1 MPVFR
6 QASDAAQGDVK
17 LEAITQPLYDQATIA
32 PGAST
37 TAFYQNPNGR
47 SRLFT
52 NLESAG
58 SLTWPKRFSVK
69 AFRLVPNPSG
79 NAEAV
84 CEFHSEGHFTFRVGE
99 KDYFV
104 CPNFLLTPGVGYEIF
119 TIAGAAAAAAPANA
133 IAFAHNGRPEHRNI
147 YILQHSIWLPSVQ
160 NFRAVVDMASTYAG
174 GSTGANLDVW
184 VFLEG
189 ELFREIQ

>member
-17 LEAITQPLYDQATIA
+17 LEAITQPLYDQTTIA
-32 PGAST
+32 TGASVS
-37 TAFYQNPNGR
+37 AFFQTPGGR

-58 SLTWPKRFSVK
+58 SLTWPKRYSVK
-69 AFRLVPNPSG
+69 AFRLVPNPAG
-79 NAEAV
+79 DAEAV
-84 CEFHSEGHFTFRVGE
+84 LAFHANGFSNFRVGE
-99 KDYFV
+99 KDYFT
-104 CPNFLLTPGVGYEIF
+104 CPNFLLTPGVGIEVNII
-119 TIAGAAAAAAPANA
+119 TGAALPAAPANGVN
-133 IAFAHNGRPEHRNI
+133 IAHNGRPEHRNI
-147 YILQHSIWLPSVQ
+147 YVLQHSIWLPSVQ
-160 NFRAVVDMASTYAG
+160 NFRFVVDMAASYTPG
-174 GSTGANLDVW
+174 VNLDVW